1 MVELMTATD
10 MRYIIVRNV
19 NGRLTMI
26 LKQEKE
32 SLLDYASV
40 TNPFKNSARMMQ
52 ILFTDITAGYVIFV
66 LNFSTK

>member
-26 LKQEKE
+26 LKQEIEFSSGYANVINGCFKE
-32 SLLDYASV
+32 SNFDLS
-40 TNPFKNSARMMQ
+40 TSMMM
-52 ILFTDITAGYVIFV
+52 IL
-66 LNFSTK
+66 